1 MKRLGNGRL
10 AALVLG
16 MMLVAATPAAPGE
29 ESPAAEGSRK
39 AAAAPAEVSRIRAA
53 DAHAEAVS
61 KAADAVVLAT
71 KLELD
76 IRLVSHTSVRVAND
90 LH

>member
-1 MKRLGNGRL
+1 MKRSGNGRL

-16 MMLVAATPAAPGE
+16 MTLVAATPAALSE
-29 ESPAAEGSRK
+29 DSPAAEDGRK
-39 AAAAPAEVSRIRAA
+39 PAAAPAEASRNRAA

-61 KAADAVVLAT
+61 KAADAVVSAT
-71 KLELD
+71 RLELD
-76 IRLVSHTSVRVAND
+76 IRLVSHTSVQVAND

>member
-16 MMLVAATPAAPGE
+16 MTLVAATPAAPGE
-29 ESPAAEGSRK
+29 EPPAAEGSRK
-39 AAAAPAEVSRIRAA
+39 PGAAAAETSRSRAA

-61 KAADAVVLAT
+61 KAADAVVSAT
-71 KLELD
+71 RLDLD
-76 IRLVSHTSVRVAND
+76 IRLVGHTSMQVAHD
-90 LH
+90 LP

>member
-16 MMLVAATPAAPGE
+16 MTLVAATPAALGE
-29 ESPAAEGSRK
+29 DSPAAEGSRK
-39 AAAAPAEVSRIRAA
+39 TAAAPAEVSRTRAA

-61 KAADAVVLAT
+61 KAADAVISAT
-71 KLELD
+71 RLDLD
-76 IRLVSHTSVRVAND
+76 IRLVGHTSVQVAND
-90 LH
+90 LP

>member
-16 MMLVAATPAAPGE
+16 MTLVAATPAAPGD
-29 ESPAAEGSRK
+29 ESPAAGDGRK
-39 AAAAPAEVSRIRAA
+39 PAAAPAEESRNRAA

-61 KAADAVVLAT
+61 KAAEAVVSAT

-76 IRLVSHTSVRVAND
+76 IRLISHTSVQVAND